1 MSDLQIRPIDAVYSQ
16 PYKNIEYQQTVV
28 KVIGNNQ
35 TETVFIYN
43 KYGNLIETVI
53 RNHVIGSV

>member
-35 TETVFIYN
+35 TETVFTYN
-43 KYGNLIETVI
+43 KYGNIIETVI

>member
-35 TETVFIYN
+35 TETVFTHN